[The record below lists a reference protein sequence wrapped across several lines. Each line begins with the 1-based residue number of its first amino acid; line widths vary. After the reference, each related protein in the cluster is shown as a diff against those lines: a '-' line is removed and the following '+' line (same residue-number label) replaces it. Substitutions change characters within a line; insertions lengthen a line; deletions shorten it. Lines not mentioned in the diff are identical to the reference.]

1 MYGPGSPTVSVSHG
15 KDLEFCSS
23 FIHKVGRSCSILTIV
38 AWSIA
43 GETLAFSISW
53 TLKDFSGKDYRQHHG
68 LDKLAHE
75 SKGEQSQNRFSL
87 PYNFSGHSHSV
98 PQIRWPC
105 FIQIGWSRN
114 ALTRVSRSNRVDNQ
128 DLSALRFSQKST

>member
-1 MYGPGSPTVSVSHG
+1 MMCKGQDIPEFPNLNNVGCFIFINLNLFYSYDCISQSAIKEQNWKYELYYWSFIKLAYMYGPGSPTVSVSHG

-75 SKGEQSQNRFSL
+75 SKGE
-87 PYNFSGHSHSV
+87 
-98 PQIRWPC
+98 
-105 FIQIGWSRN
+105 
-114 ALTRVSRSNRVDNQ
+114 
-128 DLSALRFSQKST
+128 